1 MPGVFSESAE
11 NTFSAIAGETSRTSR
26 MLSESLE
33 VREYQ
38 KKIAEVATATN
49 TLVVLPTGL
58 GKTIIAIL
66 VAAEMLTRYPE
77 SKVMVLA
84 PTRPL
89 VLQHL
94 RAFSAELKLPEGSMT
109 ALTGTVDPG
118 EREYLWI
125 KSRVIFATPQTV
137 YNDVR
142 HGRVSLH
149 DVVLAVFD
157 EAHRSVKDYTYTK
170 LATAYRESAVRPLI
184 MGLTASPGAS
194 KEKVN
199 EIKRNLFIEVVEA
212 RSEESDDV
220 KGYVEKTNVETIRV
234 RVPDEYYETTLRL
247 RELYNDKV
255 KKLLNGGF
263 LRTNRVSKKA
273 LLEARIAISARLK
286 SAQASG
292 GQKGY
297 IFGAI
302 MNQAQAVAILHALEM
317 IETQGAPPLL
327 RYLEKIQERPEKG
340 KAISSLVRDPKW
352 LKVREGAEKL
362 SGVPHPKIAVM
373 LSTVKEQLRRKPD
386 SRVIVFTQ
394 YRDTIEDIVRALDRE
409 GLSARRFVGQSDRE
423 GSKGMDQQLQTET
436 LDLFRKGEFRVLVSS
451 SIGEEGLHVPDVD
464 LVVFYEAVPSE
475 IRYIQR
481 RGRTGRTTEGRVVI
495 LLAEGTVDESYYY
508 TTLMKERRMKELVSE
523 SSQKPVRR
531 RVRNPTLMDFVA

>member
-1 MPGVFSESAE
+1 
-11 NTFSAIAGETSRTSR
+11 
-26 MLSESLE
+26 MLSEGLE
-33 VREYQ
+33 AREYQ
-38 KKIAEVATATN
+38 KKIAEVATTTN

-66 VAAEMLTRYPE
+66 VAAEMLRRYPE

-94 RAFSAELKLPEGSMT
+94 RAFGRELKLPEGSMS

-118 EREYLWI
+118 EREVLWL
-125 KSRVIFATPQTV
+125 KSRVVFATPQTV

-142 HGRVSLH
+142 RGRVSLQ

-157 EAHRSVKDYTYTK
+157 EAHRSVKDYTYTR
-170 LATAYRESAVRPLI
+170 LATVYRESALRPLI

-194 KEKVN
+194 KERVN
-199 EIKRNLFIEVVEA
+199 EIKRNLFIEAVEA
-212 RSEESDDV
+212 RSEDSDDV
-220 KGYVEKTNVETIRV
+220 KRYVEKTNVETIKV

-263 LRTNRVSKKA
+263 LRNNRVSKKA
-273 LLEARIAISARLK
+273 LLEARIAITARLK

-292 GQKGY
+292 GPKGY

-340 KAISSLVRDPKW
+340 KAISSLVRDPRW
-352 LKVREGAEKL
+352 LKVKEQATRLAFI
-362 SGVPHPKIAVM
+362 PHPKIAVM
-373 LSTVKEQLRRKPD
+373 LSVVKDQLRMKPD

-394 YRDTIEDIVRALDRE
+394 YRDTIEDIVKALERE

-436 LDLFRKGEFRVLVSS
+436 LDLFRKGEFRILVSS

-475 IRYIQR
+475 IRHIQR

-495 LLAEGTVDESYYY
+495 LLAEGTVDEPYYY
-508 TTLMKERRMKELVSE
+508 STLYKESRMRELVKE
-523 SSQKPVRR
+523 SSQKSARKR
-531 RVRNPTLMDFVA
+531 GRNPTLLDYVA

>member
-1 MPGVFSESAE
+1 MIASATGMLAE
-11 NTFSAIAGETSRTSR
+11 N
-26 MLSESLE
+26 LE
-33 VREYQ
+33 AREYQ
-38 KKIAEVATATN
+38 RKIADVATATN

-66 VAAEMLTRYPE
+66 AASEMLQKYPS

-94 RAFSAELKLPEGSMT
+94 KAFGAQLKLPRESMA

-118 EREYLWI
+118 ERELLWMQ
-125 KSRVIFATPQTV
+125 SRVVFATPQTV

-142 HGRVSLH
+142 HGRISLH

-170 LATAYRESAVRPLI
+170 LATAYRETALRPRI

-199 EIKRNLFIEVVEA
+199 EIKRYLYIEPVEA
-212 RSEESDDV
+212 RSEVSEDV
-220 KGYVEKTNVETIRV
+220 RGYVEKTRVETVSV

-247 RELYNDKV
+247 RELYNDRV
-255 KKLLNGGF
+255 KKLLSGGF
-263 LRTNRVSKKA
+263 LRSGKVSKKA
-273 LLEARIAISARLK
+273 LLEARSVISARLK
-286 SAQASG
+286 SAQATG

-302 MNQAQAVAILHALEM
+302 INQAQAVAILHAIEM

-327 RYLEKIQERPEKG
+327 RYLQKMQDRPEKG
-340 KAISSLVRDPKW
+340 KAISSLLRDPKW
-352 LKVREGAEKL
+352 IRVEEEAAKL
-362 SGVPHPKIAVM
+362 TSVPHPKVSVM
-373 LSTVKEQLRRKPD
+373 LDVVKHQFLKKPD

-394 YRDTIEDIVRALDRE
+394 YRDTIEDLMKALE
-409 GLSARRFVGQSDRE
+409 KSGISARRFVGQSDKE
-423 GSKGMDQQLQTET
+423 GSKGMDQQLQTQT
-436 LDLFRKGEFRVLVSS
+436 LDLFRGGEFKVLVSS

-495 LLAEGTVDESYYY
+495 LLAEGTVDEAYYY
-508 TTLMKERRMKELVSE
+508 STLLKESRMRELVKE
-523 SSQKPVRR
+523 TNRAPRR
-531 RVRNPTLMDFVA
+531 RARNPTLMDFVDG

>member
-1 MPGVFSESAE
+1 
-11 NTFSAIAGETSRTSR
+11 
-26 MLSESLE
+26 MLSPGLE
-33 VREYQ
+33 ARDYQ
-38 KKIAEVATATN
+38 KRIASVAAVTN

-58 GKTIIAIL
+58 GKTMIAMM
-66 VAAEMLTRYPE
+66 VAAQIMEQRPGA
-77 SKVMVLA
+77 KVMVLA

-89 VLQHL
+89 VLQHF
-94 RAFSAELKLPEGSMT
+94 RTFQEGMTIPKESMT

-118 EREYLWI
+118 EREVAWM
-125 KSRVIFATPQTV
+125 KSKVIFATPQTV

-142 HGRVSLH
+142 HGRVSLK
-149 DVVLAVFD
+149 DVALAVFD
-157 EAHRSVKDYTYTK
+157 EAHRCVRDYTYTK
-170 LATAYRESAVRPLI
+170 LATAYKESAERPLI

-194 KEKVN
+194 KEKIN
-199 EIKRNLFIEVVEA
+199 EIKRNLFIEAVEA
-212 RSEESDDV
+212 RSEESEDV
-220 KGYVEKTNVETIRV
+220 KDYVERTSIETIKV
-234 RVPDEYYETTLRL
+234 RVPDEYYETNLRL

-263 LRTNRVSKKA
+263 LRSNRVSKKA
-273 LLEARIAISARLK
+273 LLEARIAISARLSK
-286 SAQASG
+286 AQASG

-302 MNQAQAVAILHALEM
+302 INQAQAVAILHALEM

-327 RYLEKIQERPEKG
+327 RYLDKMRDRPDKG
-340 KAISSLVRDPKW
+340 KAIASLVKDPKW
-352 LKVREGAEKL
+352 LKMEEEALKL
-362 SGVPHPKIAVM
+362 ASIPHPKVSVAVDV
-373 LSTVKEQLRRKPD
+373 VKQLLRRKPD

-394 YRDTIEDIVRALDRE
+394 YRDTIEDIVKALDKE
-409 GLSARRFVGQSDRE
+409 GVTARRFVGQADRE
-423 GSKGMDQQLQTET
+423 GSKGMDQVLQSKT
-436 LDLFRKGEFRVLVSS
+436 LELFRDGEFKVLVSS

-508 TTLMKERRMKELVSE
+508 STLQKESRMKELVKE
-523 SSQKPVRR
+523 SGKKPSKRR
-531 RVRNPTLMDFVA
+531 EKSPTLMDFVGS

>member
-1 MPGVFSESAE
+1 
-11 NTFSAIAGETSRTSR
+11 
-26 MLSESLE
+26 MLSEGF
-33 VREYQ
+33 VAREYQ
-38 KKIAEVATATN
+38 RKIAEAAAATN

-58 GKTIIAIL
+58 GKTIIAIM
-66 VAAEMLTRYPE
+66 VAAEILKRGPG

-94 RAFSAELKLPEGSMT
+94 RSFTSELRLPEGSMV

-118 EREYLWI
+118 ERELLWM
-125 KSRVIFATPQTV
+125 KARVVFATPQTV

-142 HGRVSLH
+142 RGRISLR
-149 DVVLAVFD
+149 DVALAVFD
-157 EAHRSVKDYTYTK
+157 EAHRSVRDYTYTK
-170 LATAYRESAVRPLI
+170 LASAYRETADRPLI

-199 EIKRNLFIEVVEA
+199 EIKRNLFIEAVEA
-212 RSEESDDV
+212 RNEESEDV
-220 KGYVEKTNVETIRV
+220 AEYVEKTNVDAIRV

-255 KKLLNGGF
+255 KKLLSGGF
-263 LRTNRVSKKA
+263 LRSNRVSKKA
-273 LLEARIAISARLK
+273 LLEARSAISARLK

-302 MNQAQAVAILHALEM
+302 INQAQAVAILHALEM
-317 IETQGAPPLL
+317 IETQGATPLL
-327 RYLEKIQERPEKG
+327 RYLEKMRERQDKG
-340 KAISSLVRDPKW
+340 KAISSLLRDEKW
-352 LKVREGAEKL
+352 LKIEEEAAKIAK
-362 SGVPHPKIAVM
+362 VPHPKISVM
-373 LSTVKEQLRRKPD
+373 VDVVRTQLAKKSD

-394 YRDTIEDIVRALDRE
+394 YRDTIEDIVRALE
-409 GLSARRFVGQSDRE
+409 GAGFTARRFVGQADRE
-423 GSKGMDQQLQTET
+423 GSKGMDQQMQTST
-436 LDLFRKGEFRVLVSS
+436 LEEFRGGEFKVLVSS

-481 RGRTGRTTEGRVVI
+481 RGRTGRTTEGRVAI

-508 TTLMKERRMKELVSE
+508 STLMKENRMRELVKQTN
-523 SSQKPVRR
+523 QKPAGRR
-531 RVRNPTLMDFVA
+531 RAKEPTLLDFA

>member
-1 MPGVFSESAE
+1 MSTGFEA
-11 NTFSAIAGETSRTSR
+11 
-26 MLSESLE
+26 
-33 VREYQ
+33 REYQ
-38 KKIAEVATATN
+38 RKIAEVAASKN

-58 GKTIIAIL
+58 GKTIVAIM
-66 VAAEMLTRYPE
+66 VAAEILRMNPK

-94 RAFSAELKLPEGSMT
+94 RAFEAEMKLPKGSMV

-118 EREYLWI
+118 EREVLWL
-125 KSRVIFATPQTV
+125 KSKVIFATPQTI

-142 HGRVSLH
+142 HGRISLREVS
-149 DVVLAVFD
+149 LAVFD
-157 EAHRSVKDYTYTK
+157 EAHRSVRDYTYTK
-170 LATAYRESAVRPLI
+170 LATVYRETSDHPLI

-194 KEKVN
+194 KEKIN
-199 EIKRNLFIEVVEA
+199 EIKRNLFIEAVEA

-220 KGYVEKTNVETIRV
+220 KEYVERTNVETIRV
-234 RVPDEYYETTLRL
+234 KVPDEYYMTTLRL

-263 LRTNRVSKKA
+263 LRSNKVSKKA

-286 SAQASG
+286 SAQTSG

-302 MNQAQAVAILHALEM
+302 MNQAQAVTILHAIEM

-327 RYLEKIQERPEKG
+327 RYLEKLRDKPDKG
-340 KAISSLVRDPKW
+340 KSATSLIKDPKW
-352 LKVREGAEKL
+352 LKVEEEASKL
-362 SGVPHPKIAVM
+362 ATIPHTKIAVM
-373 LSTVKEQLRRKPD
+373 LEVVEQQTKRKPD
-386 SRVIVFTQ
+386 SKVIVFTQ
-394 YRDTIEDIVRALDRE
+394 YRDTIEDIVRALGE
-409 GLSARRFVGQSDRE
+409 KGFSARRFVGQADRT
-423 GSKGMDQQLQTET
+423 GSKGMDQEKQTET
-436 LDLFRKGEFRVLVSS
+436 LELFRRGEFKVLVSS

-464 LVVFYEAVPSE
+464 LVIFYEAVPSE
-475 IRYIQR
+475 IRSIQR

-508 TTLMKERRMKELVSE
+508 STLYKEGRMRELVKATNE
-523 SSQKPVRR
+523 KPTRKR
-531 RVRNPTLMDFVA
+531 TKNPTLMDFVD

>member
-1 MPGVFSESAE
+1 
-11 NTFSAIAGETSRTSR
+11 
-26 MLSESLE
+26 MLSEGLE
-33 VREYQ
+33 AREYQ
-38 KKIAEVATATN
+38 KKIAEVATSTN

-58 GKTIIAIL
+58 GKTIIAIMA
-66 VAAEMLTRYPE
+66 AAEMLRRYPE
-77 SKVMVLA
+77 SKVVVLA

-94 RAFSAELKLPEGSMT
+94 RAFGSQLKLPEGSMA

-118 EREYLWI
+118 EREVIWMR
-125 KSRVIFATPQTV
+125 SSAIFATPQTV

-142 HGRVSLH
+142 HGRVSLR
-149 DVVLAVFD
+149 DVVLMVFD

-170 LATAYRESAVRPLI
+170 LATVYRERAERPLI

-199 EIKRNLFIEVVEA
+199 EIKRSLFIEAVEA
-212 RSEESDDV
+212 RSEESEDV
-220 KGYVEKTNVETIRV
+220 KSYVEKTNIDVIKV

-247 RELYNDKV
+247 RELYNDKI
-255 KKLLNGGF
+255 KKLLSGGF
-263 LRTNRVSKKA
+263 LRSNRVSKKA
-273 LLEARIAISARLK
+273 LLEVRNAISARLRA
-286 SAQASG
+286 AQASG

-302 MNQAQAVAILHALEM
+302 INQAQAVAILHAIEM
-317 IETQGAPPLL
+317 VETQGASPLL
-327 RYLEKIQERPEKG
+327 RYLEKMRERPDKG
-340 KAISSLVRDPKW
+340 KAISSLLKDPKW
-352 LKVREGAEKL
+352 LRVEEEAGKIA
-362 SGVPHPKIAVM
+362 GVPHPKVDVM
-373 LSTVKEQLRRKPD
+373 LSVVGTQLARKPD

-394 YRDTIEDIVRALDRE
+394 YRDTIEDIVKALDKKE
-409 GLSARRFVGQSDRE
+409 VTARRFVGQSDRE
-423 GSKGMDQQLQTET
+423 GSKGMDQATQTET
-436 LDLFRKGEFRVLVSS
+436 LDLFRKGEFKVLVSS

-495 LLAEGTVDESYYY
+495 LLAEGTVDEAYYY
-508 TTLMKERRMKELVSE
+508 SSLLKESRMRELVKE
-523 SSQKPVRR
+523 SGGKQRR
-531 RVRNPTLMDFVA
+531 RARNPTLMDFVG

>member
-1 MPGVFSESAE
+1 
-11 NTFSAIAGETSRTSR
+11 
-26 MLSESLE
+26 MLSSDFQA
-33 VREYQ
+33 REYQ
-38 KKIAEVATATN
+38 RKIADVASSTN

-58 GKTIIAIL
+58 GKTIIAIM
-66 VAAEMLTRYPE
+66 VAARVLETSPD

-89 VLQHL
+89 VLQHR
-94 RAFSAELKLPEGSMT
+94 RAFEKELKVPESSMAT
-109 ALTGTVDPG
+109 LTGTVDPG
-118 EREYLWI
+118 EREILWMKCRI
-125 KSRVIFATPQTV
+125 IFATPQTV

-142 HGRVSLH
+142 HGRVSLR
-149 DVVLAVFD
+149 DVALAVFD

-170 LATAYRESAVRPLI
+170 LATAYRESATRPLI
-184 MGLTASPGAS
+184 MGLTASPGAT
-194 KEKVN
+194 KEKIN
-199 EIKRNLFIEVVEA
+199 EIKRNLFIDAVEA
-212 RSEESDDV
+212 RNEESEDV
-220 KGYVEKTNVETIRV
+220 KGYVERTSIETVRV
-234 RVPDEYYETTLRL
+234 RVPDEYYETNLRL

-263 LRTNRVSKKA
+263 LRSNRVSKKA

-286 SAQASG
+286 SAQANG

-302 MNQAQAVAILHALEM
+302 INQAQAVAILHALEM
-317 IETQGAPPLL
+317 IETQGASPLL
-327 RYLEKIQERPEKG
+327 RYLEKMRERPDNG
-340 KAISSLVRDPKW
+340 KAISSLLKDPKW
-352 LKVREGAEKL
+352 LKVEEEAAKIA
-362 SGVPHPKIAVM
+362 SVPHPKIAAM
-373 LSTVKEQLRRKPD
+373 ISTIGVQMGRNPA

-394 YRDTIEDIVRALDRE
+394 YRDTIEDIVRALTKE

-423 GSKGMDQQLQTET
+423 GSKGMDQRLQTET
-436 LDLFRKGEFRVLVSS
+436 LDLFRKGEFKVLVSS

-481 RGRTGRTTEGRVVI
+481 RGRTGRTAEGRVVI

-508 TTLMKERRMKELVSE
+508 STLLKESRMRELVND
-523 SSQKPVRR
+523 SSKKPVRR
-531 RVRNPTLMDFVA
+531 ARNPTLMDFA